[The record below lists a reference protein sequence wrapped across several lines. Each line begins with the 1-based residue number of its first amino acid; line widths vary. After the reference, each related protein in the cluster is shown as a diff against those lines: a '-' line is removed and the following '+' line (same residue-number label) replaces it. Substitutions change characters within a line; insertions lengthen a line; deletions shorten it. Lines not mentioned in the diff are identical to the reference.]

1 MDLVM
6 EFSVGERVRVT
17 IGGTYDG
24 EIAKVHSINSKSA
37 RLIQSD
43 NSDPTEKK
51 TPFKNITHF
60 SIGEKV
66 KISICSRSLMYVE
79 LTYILVVLQLSILA
93 ALILR

>member
-43 NSDPTEKK
+43 NSDPTEQKLLLKTLLIFLLVKK
-51 TPFKNITHF
+51 LVISGTHEENMDKF
-60 SIGEKV
+60 TQFY
-66 KISICSRSLMYVE
+66 ISR
-79 LTYILVVLQLSILA
+79 IL
-93 ALILR
+93 

>member
-51 TPFKNITHF
+51 LLLKTLLIFLL
-60 SIGEKV
+60 V
-66 KISICSRSLMYVE
+66 KKSKSQYV
-79 LTYILVVLQLSILA
+79 A
-93 ALILR
+93 

>member
-6 EFSVGERVRVT
+6 EFSVGERVRV

-37 RLIQSD
+37 RLILSG

-51 TPFKNITHF
+51 IF
-60 SIGEKV
+60 
-66 KISICSRSLMYVE
+66 
-79 LTYILVVLQLSILA
+79 
-93 ALILR
+93 